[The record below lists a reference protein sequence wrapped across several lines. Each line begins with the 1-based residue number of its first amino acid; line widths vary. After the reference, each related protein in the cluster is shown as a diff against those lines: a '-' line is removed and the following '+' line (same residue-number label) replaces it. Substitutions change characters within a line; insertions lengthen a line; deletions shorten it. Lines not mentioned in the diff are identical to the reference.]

1 MAFWLPFGFDRA
13 SDPNNPQ
20 LPSQPLGSAGLTKS
34 VGTPQ
39 PAGDLN
45 VYNDP
50 DGTNVQEA
58 SDSPEIERAEQA
70 TFMHKF
76 RTTWRNGVALL
87 ASLGRGTF
95 VQDSGYYAAGAGG
108 TGTIWR
114 VLSSKIQA
122 MKGGY
127 AELSVVAESI
137 SFDSPPDDYQMVP
150 VELGIDIIKH
160 PRYFYSLYPSG
171 TDFTDLVGVVPNQA
185 TRAQVKQSIIR
196 AIQTYRDSP
205 YFPQAGQVTLNGIVQ
220 NSIVNYFIQSL
231 IPTVLPPSSSETQIN
246 VSGDPASLLAIAA
259 AAEIIQKLWNGLD
272 SPYMPGFQVTL
283 TQYFFAPPFE
293 NPGGYIESPV
303 GIVPDYFLSPSQDGS
318 DTIFDQMAA
327 VNPQCFSADGTD
339 AGDVNISW
347 LRKADEVVYERTW
360 FKVAST
366 WIGSPI
372 GHWDAQIFQNGPRPS
387 VPADYL
393 PLV

>member
-13 SDPNNPQ
+13 SDPNNPN
-20 LPSQPLGSAGLTKS
+20 LPSQPLGSAAGLRA

-39 PAGDLN
+39 PAGDLIVAGDN
-45 VYNDP
+45 N
-50 DGTNVQEA
+50 GTNVQENP
-58 SDSPEIERAEQA
+58 DSPEIERAEQA
-70 TFMHKF
+70 TFQHKF
-76 RTTWRNGVALL
+76 KTTWANACALIVG
-87 ASLGRGTF
+87 LGRGTF
-95 VQDSGYYAAGAGG
+95 LQDSGHYITTSG

-122 MKGGY
+122 MRGGY

-137 SFDSPPDDYQMVP
+137 SFDSPPDDYQMIP

-160 PRYFYSLYPSG
+160 PRYFYALYPSG
-171 TDFTDLVGVVPNQA
+171 SDFTDLVGVAGNQA
-185 TRAQVKQSIIR
+185 TRAQVKQAIIR

-231 IPTVLPPSSSETQIN
+231 IPTILPPSSNESQIN
-246 VSGDPASLLAIAA
+246 VSGDAGCLLAIAA

-283 TQYFFAPPFE
+283 TQYFFAPVFE

-303 GIVPDYFLSPSQDGS
+303 GIVPDYFLSPAQDGS
-318 DTIFDQMAA
+318 NTIFDQMAA
-327 VNPQCFSADGTD
+327 INPQCFSLDGT
-339 AGDVNISW
+339 ATGTVNISW

-360 FKVAST
+360 FKITST

-387 VPADYL
+387 LPADYL

>member
-1 MAFWLPFGFDRA
+1 MAFRLPFGFDRA
-13 SDPNNPQ
+13 SDPNNPN
-20 LPSQPLGSAGLTKS
+20 LPLQPAGTGGALGP

-39 PAGDLN
+39 PAGDLIVAGDDN
-45 VYNDP
+45 
-50 DGTNVQEA
+50 GTNVQENP
-58 SDSPEIERAEQA
+58 DSPEIERAEQA

-76 RTTWRNGVALL
+76 KTTWQNACSFLTV
-87 ASLGRGTF
+87 LGRGTF
-95 VQDSGYYAAGAGG
+95 VQDSGFYASSSGG
-108 TGTIWR
+108 GTIWR

-122 MKGGY
+122 IRGGY
-127 AELSVVAESI
+127 AELSVTAESI
-137 SFDSPPDDYQMVP
+137 SFDSPPDDYQMIP

-160 PRYFYSLYPSG
+160 PRYFYALYPSG
-171 TDFTDLVGVVPNQA
+171 SDFTDLVGVAPTQA

-220 NSIVNYFIQSL
+220 NSIVNYFISSL
-231 IPTVLPPSSSETQIN
+231 IPTILPPSSSESQID
-246 VSGDPASLLAIAA
+246 VSGDAGCLLAIAA
-259 AAEIIQKLWNGLD
+259 AGEIIQKLWNNID

-283 TQYFFAPPFE
+283 KQYFFRPVFE

-303 GIVPDYFLSPSQDGS
+303 GIVPDYFISPSQSGP

-327 VNPQCFSADGTD
+327 INPQCFSNDGTST
-339 AGDVNISW
+339 GTVNISW
-347 LRKADEVVYERTW
+347 LRKADEVVYQRTW
-360 FKVAST
+360 FEVTST

-372 GHWDAQIFQNGPRPS
+372 GHWDLQIYQNGHRPTS
-387 VPADYL
+387 PSDYL